1 MHESERTAPLW
12 TKAFIGLTLGF
23 FLLFLNLQM
32 LLSSLPM
39 YVKGDLGGGDLT
51 VSLVTATFA
60 LAAIASR
67 FATASLMP
75 KLGRTTLLYTGLAAA
90 ALTTFLCAYADAIG
104 SLIVIRVLYGVGF
117 GTAST
122 IVPTLVA
129 RIIPADRIGEGIG
142 YFGLSTSLA
151 MSLGPVIGMNLMNG
165 FGFQTLTLS
174 SAAAAA
180 LSAGVLL
187 MSGSAR
193 SGKREKP
200 ETASGS
206 AAVKSGSAI
215 DQKRTAISPMSGAST
230 NAVMPL
236 LLPAVLNM
244 LLSITYSG
252 LLSFIALFGESV
264 HIAQVGLF
272 FLFNAITVIL
282 VRPIAGRIFDRRGH
296 AAVLIPA
303 AACVLASMLVL
314 SGATGMPQ
322 LIVSALLYGLG
333 FGAIQPTLQAWMLRS
348 TPRERHGFANSMFY
362 NSTDLGVAL
371 GAVLLGAIAARIG
384 YSRMYGYSALIMAGF
399 LLLYVIMRFV
409 MASRAS
415 KSGAQASV

>member
-1 MHESERTAPLW
+1 MNETEQTAPLW

-32 LLSSLPM
+32 LLSSLPV
-39 YVKGDLGGGDLT
+39 YVKGELGGGDLT

-67 FATASLMP
+67 FATAALMP
-75 KLGRTTLLYTGLAAA
+75 RLGRTALLYAGLALAV
-90 ALTTFLCAYADAIG
+90 LMTFLCAYAHAVE
-104 SLIVIRVLYGVGF
+104 SLIAIRVLYGVGF

-129 RIIPADRIGEGIG
+129 RIIPQDRIGEGIG

-151 MSLGPVIGMNLMNG
+151 MSLGPMIGMNLMKGLG
-165 FGFQTLTLS
+165 FSALTWS

-187 MSGSAR
+187 LSGAVRGEKRNSRTTAPGVATAKSDAAAGKRPVPAASASNSSR
-193 SGKREKP
+193 SGL
-200 ETASGS
+200 A
-206 AAVKSGSAI
+206 
-215 DQKRTAISPMSGAST
+215 
-230 NAVMPL
+230 PL
-236 LLPAVLNM
+236 FLPAVLNV

-282 VRPIAGRIFDRRGH
+282 VRPVAGRIFDRRGH

-314 SGATGMPQ
+314 SAANGMPT
-322 LIVSALLYGLG
+322 LVVSALLYGLG

-371 GAVLLGAIAARIG
+371 GAVLLGAIAAHTG
-384 YSRMYGYSALIMAGF
+384 YARMYGYSAMIMAGF
-399 LLLYVIMRFV
+399 LALYIVMRFV
-409 MASRAS
+409 GAARTP
-415 KSGAQASV
+415 KSGSETTV

>member
-1 MHESERTAPLW
+1 MIENERTAPLW

-32 LLSSLPM
+32 LLSSLPV
-39 YVKGDLGGGDLT
+39 YVKGELGGGDLT

-75 KLGRTTLLYTGLAAA
+75 KLGRTALLYTGLAAA
-90 ALTTFLCAYADAIG
+90 VLTTFLCAYANEIG
-104 SLIVIRVLYGVGF
+104 SLIVIRILYGVGF

-122 IVPTLVA
+122 IIPTLVA
-129 RIIPADRIGEGIG
+129 RIIPQDRIGEGIG

-151 MSLGPVIGMNLMNG
+151 MSLGPVIGMNLMKGLG
-165 FGFQTLTLS
+165 FPALTLS

-187 MSGSAR
+187 VSGSAR
-193 SGKREKP
+193 GGKRGKREA
-200 ETASGS
+200 ASGAAKETES
-206 AAVKSGSAI
+206 ASETKS
-215 DQKRTAISPMSGAST
+215 TALSPTSSAST
-230 NAVMPL
+230 NTVKPL
-236 LLPAVLNM
+236 VLPAILNM

-322 LIVSALLYGLG
+322 LIVSALLYGFG

-348 TPRERHGFANSMFY
+348 TPRERHGFANSMYY

-371 GAVLLGAIAARIG
+371 GAVLLGTIAAQTG

-399 LLLYVIMRFV
+399 LALYVVMRFV
-409 MASRAS
+409 IGARTS
-415 KSGAQASV
+415 KSGTQASI

>member
-1 MHESERTAPLW
+1 MNESKRTAPLW
-12 TKAFIGLTLGF
+12 TKAFIGLTVGF

-32 LLSSLPM
+32 LLSSLPI
-39 YVKGDLGGGDLT
+39 YVKGELGGEDLT

-75 KLGRTTLLYTGLAAA
+75 KLGRTALLYTGLAAA
-90 ALTTFLCAYADAIG
+90 VLTTFLCAYANEIG

-122 IVPTLVA
+122 IIPTLVA
-129 RIIPADRIGEGIG
+129 RIIPQDRIGEGIG

-165 FGFQTLTLS
+165 LGFPALTLS

-193 SGKREKP
+193 GGKREKREAASGAAKETKSAIETKSTALSP
-200 ETASGS
+200 TASIP
-206 AAVKSGSAI
+206 ANTVK
-215 DQKRTAISPMSGAST
+215 
-230 NAVMPL
+230 PL
-236 LLPAVLNM
+236 VLPAVLNM

-264 HIAQVGLF
+264 HIAQVGMF

-314 SGATGMPQ
+314 SGTTGMPQ

-348 TPRERHGFANSMFY
+348 TPRERHGFANSMYY

-371 GAVLLGAIAARIG
+371 GAVLLGTIAAQTG

-399 LLLYVIMRFV
+399 LALYVVMRFV
-409 MASRAS
+409 IGARTS
-415 KSGAQASV
+415 KSGTQASV

>member
-1 MHESERTAPLW
+1 MNETERTAPLW

-32 LLSSLPM
+32 LLSSLPV
-39 YVKGDLGGGDLT
+39 YVKGELGGGDLT

-67 FATASLMP
+67 FATAALMP
-75 KLGRTTLLYTGLAAA
+75 KLGRTALLYAGLAVAV
-90 ALTTFLCAYADAIG
+90 LTTFLCAYADAIG

-122 IVPTLVA
+122 IVPTLAA
-129 RIIPADRIGEGIG
+129 RIIPQDRIGEGIG

-151 MSLGPVIGMNLMNG
+151 MSLGPMIGMNLMNG
-165 FGFQTLTLS
+165 LGFPALTLS

-187 MSGSAR
+187 LSGAVR
-193 SGKREKP
+193 GGKRDSRKAVPGAAAAKSEAAIKKTP
-200 ETASGS
+200 TAS
-206 AAVKSGSAI
+206 AAKSDAKPNAI
-215 DQKRTAISPMSGAST
+215 
-230 NAVMPL
+230 VPL
-236 LLPAVLNM
+236 LLPALLNM
-244 LLSITYSG
+244 LLSVTYSG

-282 VRPIAGRIFDRRGH
+282 VRPIAGRIFDRKGH
-296 AAVLIPA
+296 GAVLIPA

-314 SGATGMPQ
+314 SGTTGMPQ

-348 TPRERHGFANSMFY
+348 TPRERHGFANSMYY

-371 GAVLLGAIAARIG
+371 GAVLLGAVAAHTG
-384 YSRMYGYSALIMAGF
+384 YARMYGYSALIMAGF
-399 LLLYVIMRFV
+399 LVLYIAMRFV
-409 MASRAS
+409 AGARAPKAGSRP
-415 KSGAQASV
+415 SV

>member
-1 MHESERTAPLW
+1 MNEQNRPAPLW
-12 TKAFIGLTLGF
+12 TKAFICLTLSF

-39 YVKGDLGGGDLT
+39 YVKGELAGGDLT

-67 FATASLMP
+67 FATAALMP
-75 KLGRTTLLYTGLAAA
+75 KLGRTALLYAGLAAA
-90 ALTTFLCAYADAIG
+90 VLTTFLCANADAIG
-104 SLIVIRVLYGVGF
+104 SLVALRMLYGAGF
-117 GTAST
+117 GMAST
-122 IVPTLVA
+122 IIPTLVS
-129 RIIPADRIGEGIG
+129 RIIPQDRIGEGIG

-151 MSLGPVIGMNLMNG
+151 MSLGPMIGMNVMHEAG
-165 FGFQTLTLS
+165 FAALTSS
-174 SAAAAA
+174 SAAAAL
-180 LSAGVLL
+180 LSAAVLL
-187 MSGSAR
+187 LSGAAR
-193 SGKREKP
+193 SGKPAPSRP
-200 ETASGS
+200 GP
-206 AAVKSGSAI
+206 AAVAARAAG
-215 DQKRTAISPMSGAST
+215 TAAAGASQGT
-230 NAVMPL
+230 VKPL
-236 LLPAVLNM
+236 LLPALLNM

-264 HIAQVGLF
+264 EIGQVGLF

-314 SGATGMPQ
+314 AGATALPQ
-322 LIVSALLYGLG
+322 LVVSALLYGLG

-348 TPRERHGFANSMFY
+348 TPRERHGFANSMYY

-371 GAVLLGAIAARIG
+371 GAVLFGAIAARTG
-384 YSRMYGYSALIMAGF
+384 YARMYDYSALIMAAF
-399 LLLYVIMRFV
+399 LVLYVVLRIAGVARD
-409 MASRAS
+409 AKQSSQTA
-415 KSGAQASV
+415 A

>member
-1 MHESERTAPLW
+1 
-12 TKAFIGLTLGF
+12 
-23 FLLFLNLQM
+23 M
-32 LLSSLPM
+32 LLSSLPV
-39 YVKGDLGGGDLT
+39 YVKGELGGGDLT

-67 FATASLMP
+67 FATAALMP
-75 KLGRTTLLYTGLAAA
+75 KLGRTALLYAGLAVA
-90 ALTTFLCAYADAIG
+90 ALTTFLCAYAYAVG

-129 RIIPADRIGEGIG
+129 RIIPQDRIGEGIG

-151 MSLGPVIGMNLMNG
+151 MSLGPVIGMNLMSGLG
-165 FGFQTLTLS
+165 FPALTLS

-187 MSGSAR
+187 LTGAARGEKRDSREAALRAARGNSGSAT
-193 SGKREKP
+193 GEKAKTDAP
-200 ETASGS
+200 S
-206 AAVKSGSAI
+206 A
-215 DQKRTAISPMSGAST
+215 GASR
-230 NAVMPL
+230 NGIVSL
-236 LLPAVLNM
+236 LLPALLNM
-244 LLSITYSG
+244 LLSVTYSG

-322 LIVSALLYGLG
+322 LIASALLYGLG

-362 NSTDLGVAL
+362 NSTDLGVAI
-371 GAVLLGAIAARIG
+371 GAVLLGAVAARAG
-384 YSRMYGYSALIMAGF
+384 YARMYGYSALIMAGF
-399 LLLYVIMRFV
+399 LILYIAMRFI
-409 MASRAS
+409 AAARAS
-415 KSGAQASV
+415 KAGAQSSV

>member
-1 MHESERTAPLW
+1 MNETERTAPLW

-32 LLSSLPM
+32 LLSSLPV
-39 YVKGDLGGGDLT
+39 YVKGELGGGDLT

-67 FATASLMP
+67 FATAALMP
-75 KLGRTTLLYTGLAAA
+75 KLGRTALLYAGLAVAV
-90 ALTTFLCAYADAIG
+90 LTTFLCAYADAIG

-129 RIIPADRIGEGIG
+129 RIIPQDRIGEGIG

-151 MSLGPVIGMNLMNG
+151 MSLGPMIGMNLMTGLG
-165 FGFQTLTLS
+165 FPALTLS

-187 MSGSAR
+187 LSGAVR
-193 SGKREKP
+193 GGKRDSRKAVPGAAAPKSEAAIK
-200 ETASGS
+200 ETSKAS
-206 AAVKSGSAI
+206 AAKSDPTPNTI
-215 DQKRTAISPMSGAST
+215 
-230 NAVMPL
+230 VPL
-236 LLPAVLNM
+236 LFPALLNM
-244 LLSITYSG
+244 LLSVTYSG

-322 LIVSALLYGLG
+322 LIASALLYGLG

-348 TPRERHGFANSMFY
+348 TPRERHGFANSMYY
-362 NSTDLGVAL
+362 NSTDLGVAI
-371 GAVLLGAIAARIG
+371 GAVLLGAVAAHTG
-384 YSRMYGYSALIMAGF
+384 YARMYGYSALIMAGF
-399 LLLYVIMRFV
+399 LVLYIAMRFV
-409 MASRAS
+409 AAARAS
-415 KSGAQASV
+415 KAGSQPSV

>member
-1 MHESERTAPLW
+1 MNEQNRPAPLW
-12 TKAFIGLTLGF
+12 TKAFICLTLSF

-39 YVKGDLGGGDLT
+39 YVKGELAGGDLT

-67 FATASLMP
+67 FATAALMP
-75 KLGRTTLLYTGLAAA
+75 KLGRTALLYAGLAAA
-90 ALTTFLCAYADAIG
+90 VLTTFVCAYADAIG
-104 SLIVIRVLYGVGF
+104 SLVALRMLYGAGF
-117 GTAST
+117 GMAST
-122 IVPTLVA
+122 IIPTLVS
-129 RIIPADRIGEGIG
+129 RIIPQDRIGEGIG

-151 MSLGPVIGMNLMNG
+151 MSLGPMIGMNVMHEAG
-165 FGFQTLTLS
+165 FAALTSS
-174 SAAAAA
+174 SAAAAL
-180 LSAGVLL
+180 LSAAVLL
-187 MSGSAR
+187 LSGAAR
-193 SGKREKP
+193 SGKPAPSRP
-200 ETASGS
+200 GPAAAAARAADTA
-206 AAVKSGSAI
+206 AAAAGAPQGTVK
-215 DQKRTAISPMSGAST
+215 
-230 NAVMPL
+230 PL
-236 LLPAVLNM
+236 LLPALLNM

-264 HIAQVGLF
+264 EIGQVGLF

-314 SGATGMPQ
+314 AGATALPQ
-322 LIVSALLYGLG
+322 LVVSALLYGLG

-348 TPRERHGFANSMFY
+348 TPRERHGFANSMYY

-371 GAVLLGAIAARIG
+371 GAVLLGAIAARTG
-384 YSRMYGYSALIMAGF
+384 YARMYDYSALIMAAF
-399 LLLYVIMRFV
+399 LVLYVVLR
-409 MASRAS
+409 MAGVARDAKQSSRTA
-415 KSGAQASV
+415 A